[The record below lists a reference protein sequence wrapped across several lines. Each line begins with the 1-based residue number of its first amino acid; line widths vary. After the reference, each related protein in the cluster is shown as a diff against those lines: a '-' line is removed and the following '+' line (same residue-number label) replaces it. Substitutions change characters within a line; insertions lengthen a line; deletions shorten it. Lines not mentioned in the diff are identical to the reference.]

1 MDITGGFALVA
12 AVLILSALAA
22 GLVERA
28 PLSFPML
35 FVGLGLVLG
44 GADVVT
50 MSPDADVLELVAVF
64 TLALVLFLDAVNLEI
79 EEVRGDWLVPA
90 LALGPGTLLTLLG
103 VAAAASLL
111 VGLEMVPA
119 LLVGAMLASTD
130 PVVVR
135 DVIRDRRL
143 PRSVRRALGVEAAT
157 NDVVV
162 LPIILVL
169 IAVANR
175 EAGSL
180 GEWALF
186 GVKLLLIGPL
196 VGAIVG
202 ALGASLMTRADEHYG
217 IRREYQALYGVGLV
231 LAAFAAG
238 DAVGGD
244 GFLAAF
250 AAGASVTFFNHR
262 LCDCFLE
269 FGGVVAEMAMLVA
282 FVLFGAALSGIL
294 DQAPLA
300 RSLALAGLAILVV
313 RPVAMTLVLAIER
326 ARLSRHA
333 RLFIAWFGPRGL
345 NSLLFALLVFEA
357 GVPGA
362 EGLLALVGIV
372 VLVSVV
378 LHGASATP
386 LASAYAGKVAAGT
399 LDEERAVTASDL
411 FAHDDEDVPR
421 VTPDELAER
430 LAGDDPPT
438 VLDVRSRSGYVRDP
452 VRVPGAVRVPPDE
465 VVEWAAAQLPHH
477 PIVLYCN

>member
-1 MDITGGFALVA
+1 MEVAGGFGLVA
-12 AVLILSALAA
+12 GVLILSALIA
-22 GLVERA
+22 GVVERA

-35 FVGLGLVLG
+35 FLGLGFLLAG
-44 GADVVT
+44 TDVVT
-50 MSPDADVLELVAVF
+50 MSLDAEVLELVATF
-64 TLALVLFLDAVNLEI
+64 TLALVLFLDAVNLELP
-79 EEVRGDWLVPA
+79 EVRHDWLVPA
-90 LALGPGTLLTLLG
+90 LALGPGTLLTVLG
-103 VAAAASLL
+103 VAAGASLL

-119 LLVGAMLASTD
+119 LLVGAILASTD

-143 PRSVRRALGVEAAT
+143 PRSVRRTLGVEAGT
-157 NDVVV
+157 NDIVV
-162 LPIILVL
+162 LPMILVL
-169 IAVANR
+169 IAVATH
-175 EAGSL
+175 EAGNV

-186 GVKLLLIGPL
+186 GVKLLVVGPL
-196 VGAIVG
+196 VGAVVG
-202 ALGASLMTRADEHYG
+202 ALGANLMTRADERYG

-269 FGGVVAEMAMLVA
+269 FGQVVAEMAMLVA

-294 DQAPLA
+294 DEAPLI
-300 RSLALAGLAILVV
+300 RSLALAGLAILVI
-313 RPVAMTLVLAIER
+313 RPVAMTLLLVIER
-326 ARLSRHA
+326 ARLSGHA

-345 NSLLFALLVFEA
+345 NSLLFALLVFKR
-357 GVPGA
+357 GVPGGEA
-362 EGLLALVGIV
+362 LLAVVGVV

-386 LASAYAGKVAAGT
+386 LVSAYARKVAAGT

-411 FAHDDEDVPR
+411 FAHEDEDVPR
-421 VTPDELAER
+421 ITPDELAER

-438 VLDVRSRSGYVRDP
+438 VLDVRSRSGYGRDL
-452 VRVPGAVRVPPDE
+452 VRVPGAIRVPPDE
-465 VVEWAAAQLPHH
+465 VVDWAAAEQPRH
-477 PIVLYCN
+477 PLVVYCN